1 MSPFIIIGG
10 TVNKPNELMAI
21 VGENEVPL
29 KASGI
34 LGGI

>member
-1 MSPFIIIGG
+1 
-10 TVNKPNELMAI
+10 LMAI

-34 LGGI
+34 LGGIWMLDVYVLH